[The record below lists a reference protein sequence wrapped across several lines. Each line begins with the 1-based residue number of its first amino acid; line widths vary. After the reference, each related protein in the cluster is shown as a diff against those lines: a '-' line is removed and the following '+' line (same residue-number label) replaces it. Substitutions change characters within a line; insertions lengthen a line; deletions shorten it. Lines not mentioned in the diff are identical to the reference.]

1 MEKPLIEK
9 DDDATSERVIYPKTK
24 KVSSFKEE
32 LEDINR
38 GIINKLMKVSIFCA
52 CFMTIEFFGGYIA
65 GSLAIMTDA
74 AHLLSDLS
82 GFVISMLSLY
92 IALRPANQTLTY
104 GYHRAEIIGAMTSIL
119 IIWILTVYL
128 IIEAFHRL
136 YNPQPIRGFIM
147 MGIAFIGLMFNL
159 VMSKILTENN
169 LPNAFE
175 SAGDDEPMLD
185 NAEYRALEDTENK
198 SNYKVSDIKEESKY
212 ISFDDKQNGEKQSQQ
227 PIVEKDKANE
237 NPVLRAAVIHI
248 IGDIIQSAGVLVA
261 AITVYIFEDTHPGVI
276 IVDPICTFIF
286 AVIVLSTSIPVTRD
300 CISVLMESA
309 PASIQCDKLIDEL
322 MNIDDIVDIH
332 DVHVWSLSLGKTAL
346 SAHYL
351 SNNPQRTLETATKI
365 CKKYGI
371 YHTTIQVEDNRQRR
385 RSSFQMCTHA
395 FDNYIH

>member
-9 DDDATSERVIYPKTK
+9 DEDAISERVIYPKTK
-24 KVSSFKEE
+24 RVSSFKEE

-128 IIEAFHRL
+128 IIEAIHRL

-147 MGIAFIGLMFNL
+147 MGIAFIGLLFNL
-159 VMSKILTENN
+159 IMGKILTENN

-175 SAGDDEPMLD
+175 SAGDDEALRQE
-185 NAEYRALEDTENK
+185 EYRALEDMQDQN
-198 SNYKVSDIKEESKY
+198 NYNVSDMKEETKY
-212 ISFDDKQNGEKQSQQ
+212 ISFDDKTNGEKKDLTATK
-227 PIVEKDKANE
+227 ENKDKSDD

-248 IGDIIQSAGVLVA
+248 IGDMIQSAGVLVA

-286 AVIVLSTSIPVTRD
+286 AIIVLSTSIPVTRD

-332 DVHVWSLSLGKTAL
+332 DVHVWSLSLGKPAL

-351 SNNPQRTLETATKI
+351 SNAPQRTLEAATKI